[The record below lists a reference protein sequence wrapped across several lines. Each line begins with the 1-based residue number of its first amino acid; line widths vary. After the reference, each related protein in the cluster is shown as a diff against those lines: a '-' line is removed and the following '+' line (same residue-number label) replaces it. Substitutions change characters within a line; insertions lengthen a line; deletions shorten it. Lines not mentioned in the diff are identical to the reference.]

1 MKHLILMNGICVWHE
16 PFENKYSSSMFYYIF
31 RNRLIDNAVRN
42 IRYSKEEFLE
52 EFKEQYFRELFTLR
66 YKNAELLM
74 DGVKDFL
81 KGPEWLMD
89 QDGEKLNQDIM
100 SRCYKLQNVN
110 DLTLVFSRAIFDPHI
125 ATSGPFKKVRFA
137 PSSLQKV
144 FF

>member
-1 MKHLILMNGICVWHE
+1 MPIFIRGDDVEFGLRNMKHLILMNGICVWHE
-16 PFENKYSSSMFYYIF
+16 PFENKYKLIHVLLYF

-89 QDGEKLNQDIM
+89 QDGKTKPRHYVKML
-100 SRCYKLQNVN
+100 
-110 DLTLVFSRAIFDPHI
+110 
-125 ATSGPFKKVRFA
+125 
-137 PSSLQKV
+137 
-144 FF
+144 